1 MLQAGEDGAEVL
13 LTEGLPL
20 VFFDYLLYGNT
31 RLLREKLE
39 QWLVIGLPNDS
50 ISLLNP
56 NRFDLE

>member
-1 MLQAGEDGAEVL
+1 
-13 LTEGLPL
+13 
-20 VFFDYLLYGNT
+20 
-31 RLLREKLE
+31 LLREKLE